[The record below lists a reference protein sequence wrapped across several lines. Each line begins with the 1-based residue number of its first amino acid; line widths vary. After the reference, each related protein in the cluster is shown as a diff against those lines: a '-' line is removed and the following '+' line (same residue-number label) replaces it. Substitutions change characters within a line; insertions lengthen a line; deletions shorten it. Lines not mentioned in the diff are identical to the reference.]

1 MSIPIQPP
9 MQKHIPGDATLEH
22 HHPANSKLLNQMC
35 VCVCVCGKIHYG
47 LDNQVSVNRKQNAG
61 TEMAV
66 LTAYIL
72 EFVKELLPYPKLLIS
87 YR

>member
-1 MSIPIQPP
+1 
-9 MQKHIPGDATLEH
+9 MQKHIPGDVTLEH
-22 HHPANSKLLNQMC
+22 HHPANSKLLNQM
-35 VCVCVCGKIHYG
+35 CVCGKIHYG

-66 LTAYIL
+66 LTAYMV